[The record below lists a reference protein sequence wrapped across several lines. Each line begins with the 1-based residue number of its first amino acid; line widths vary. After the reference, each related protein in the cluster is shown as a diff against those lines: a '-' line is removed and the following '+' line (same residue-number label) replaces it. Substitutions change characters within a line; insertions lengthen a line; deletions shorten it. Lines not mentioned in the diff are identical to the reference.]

1 MSKPSDDFDPFD
13 PVAGAMRAMHQ
24 GNLLA
29 AKEAQINQL
38 KAADHT
44 EFWTKACKDAEERCA
59 NQAQSIQSMR
69 YAGNELARVLD
80 DIMQSEL
87 CQFDA
92 ISKACCI
99 ATIAKWNRAKTGQL

>member
-1 MSKPSDDFDPFD
+1 MSHDPIDAAFK
-13 PVAGAMRAMHQ
+13 ALHNQ
-24 GNLLA
+24 NLLA

-44 EFWTKACKDAEERCA
+44 EFWSKACKDAEERCA

-80 DIMQSEL
+80 DIA
-87 CQFDA
+87 QFEQLDA
-92 ISKACCI
+92 IAKAVVV
-99 ATIAKWNRAKTGQL
+99 ATIAKWNRAKTGQI

>member
-1 MSKPSDDFDPFD
+1 MSQDPYD
-13 PVAGAMRAMHQ
+13 PINAAMRHLHNQ
-24 GNLLA
+24 NLLA
-29 AKEAQINQL
+29 AKDAEINQL

-44 EFWTKACKDAEERCA
+44 EFWTQACKAAEARAA
-59 NQAQSIQSMR
+59 NQTEHIQAMR

>member
-1 MSKPSDDFDPFD
+1 MSKPDFDPFD
-13 PVAGAMRAMHQ
+13 PVSAAFNALHNE
-24 GNLLA
+24 NLLA
-29 AKEAQINQL
+29 AEEAKR
-38 KAADHT
+38 KA
-44 EFWTKACKDAEERCA
+44 
-59 NQAQSIQSMR
+59 ML

-92 ISKACCI
+92 ISKAVCI